1 MTSAGCTPCGTRSTR
16 STTACPVFHTA
27 IWFPPSPVTCA
38 ASTVDTILD
47 TSIVA
52 PWRKTVTHA
61 AALSIVTRTC
71 VRPVSARVGPP
82 GAAGVDA
89 EDDDPVDDAGSPAAA
104 AVDALVEDPG
114 VAFACEPL
122 SHAVTVSA
130 SAHSTKIATRSRV
143 DPRSTCPSS
152 PRPPAS
158 LPVSGIS
165 ASLRGA
171 ASGAALERFDELGAE
186 RGQVVGLAARDQDV
200 R

>member
-61 AALSIVTRTC
+61 AALSTVTRTC
-71 VRPVSARVGPP
+71 VRPVSARVRPTGPPPPPPASPPAGGSLEGPP

-114 VAFACEPL
+114 AAFAC
-122 SHAVTVSA
+122 
-130 SAHSTKIATRSRV
+130 
-143 DPRSTCPSS
+143 
-152 PRPPAS
+152 
-158 LPVSGIS
+158 
-165 ASLRGA
+165 
-171 ASGAALERFDELGAE
+171 
-186 RGQVVGLAARDQDV
+186 
-200 R
+200 